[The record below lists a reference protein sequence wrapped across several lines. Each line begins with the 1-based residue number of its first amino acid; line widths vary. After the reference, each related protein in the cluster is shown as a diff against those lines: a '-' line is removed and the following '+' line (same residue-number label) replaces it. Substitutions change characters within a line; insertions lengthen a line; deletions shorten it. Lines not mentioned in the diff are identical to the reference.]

1 VSARQQ
7 TAVPAAVEARPRR
20 RARIAELLE
29 ENGTLVLVVCAFA
42 IVVATHIPQGLA
54 ADGWMA
60 LLSGREIVQH
70 GLPSHDAL
78 TVWAHGRRWVDQQ
91 WLAQVMLYGLQRLGG
106 LRLVMLVHAAF
117 AAGGLA
123 AAAVLTRRLGA
134 TARSATWICIPVL
147 VAYYPEAVVMRPQS
161 FTYVLFVAVFALL
174 LLDRGLESWRVYL
187 VFPALILWA
196 NLHGSVVVGAALVS
210 LYGLIGLVG
219 TLREKSAGR
228 KRFALLTVLPWA
240 CILASPYAIQLPS
253 YYEKILVGAHFGRYV
268 TEWRAATPGLATA
281 PLYLLVVLGA
291 WLFGRVRGQASLF
304 EAAAFFLT
312 AAMAFQAVRNMA
324 WFGLVAIAV
333 LPRLL
338 DGLRGKVDDP
348 KRLNRLIATVALGG
362 TFVTVL
368 GVAAENRA
376 WFLPSYPPAAADAA
390 ATAAGAHGRVFANEA
405 FADWL
410 VWAHPSL
417 AGRIA
422 FDSRFELLTNRQLQ
436 SIVEFRA
443 RVGNWQKIAAG
454 YDVLV
459 LDAAGDEKKVVR
471 SLVRSGDAKQ
481 VATHGGIAVLKR

>member
-1 VSARQQ
+1 M
-7 TAVPAAVEARPRR
+7 PAAVQARPRR
-20 RARIAELLE
+20 RARAAELLE

-42 IVVATHIPQGLA
+42 IVLTTHIPQGLA

-60 LLSGREIVQH
+60 LLSGREIAQH
-70 GLPSHDAL
+70 GLPSHDVL

-91 WLAQVMLYGLQRLGG
+91 WLAQLVLYGLQRLGG

-161 FTYVLFVAVFALL
+161 FTYVLFVAVLALL
-174 LLDRGLESWRVYL
+174 LLDRGTPSRRVYL
-187 VFPALILWA
+187 VFPALMLWA
-196 NLHGSVVVGAALVS
+196 NLHGSVVVGAGLVS
-210 LYGLIGLVG
+210 LYGVIGLI
-219 TLREKSAGR
+219 RPAGAR
-228 KRFALLTVLPWA
+228 VRFALLTVLPWA
-240 CILASPYAIQLPS
+240 CILASPYATELPS
-253 YYEKILVGAHFGRYV
+253 YYEKILVSAHFGRYV
-268 TEWRAATPGLATA
+268 TEWRAATPGLSTA
-281 PLYLLVVLGA
+281 PLYLLVVVGA
-291 WLFGRVRGQASLF
+291 WLFGRVRGRASLF
-304 EAAAFFLT
+304 EVAVFFLT

-324 WFGLVAIAV
+324 WFGLVSVIV

-348 KRLNRLIATVALGG
+348 KRLNRMIATVALAG
-362 TFVTVL
+362 TLVTAL

-376 WFLPSYPPAAADAA
+376 WFLPSYPPATADAA
-390 ATAAGAHGRVFANEA
+390 AAAAGAHGRVFANEA
-405 FADWL
+405 YADWL
-410 VWAHPSL
+410 VWSHPSL
-417 AGRIA
+417 GGRIA
-422 FDSRFELLTNRQLQ
+422 FDSRFELLSERQLQ

-443 RVGNWQKIAAG
+443 RVGNWQKVAAG

-481 VATHGGIAVLKR
+481 VAKHGGIAVLQR

>member
-1 VSARQQ
+1 M
-7 TAVPAAVEARPRR
+7 PAAVQARPRR
-20 RARIAELLE
+20 RARVAELLE

-42 IVVATHIPQGLA
+42 IVLTTHIPQGLA

-91 WLAQVMLYGLQRLGG
+91 WLAQVVLYGLQRLGG

-123 AAAVLTRRLGA
+123 AAAAFTCRLGA

-161 FTYVLFVAVFALL
+161 FTYVLFVAVLALL
-174 LLDRGLESWRVYL
+174 LLDRGSPSRRVFL
-187 VFPALILWA
+187 VFPALVVWA

-210 LYGLIGLVG
+210 LYGVLGLVPAI
-219 TLREKSAGR
+219 RAKESARG
-228 KRFALLTVLPWA
+228 RFAVLSVLPWA
-240 CILASPYAIQLPS
+240 CILASPYAIELPS
-253 YYEKILVGAHFGRYV
+253 YYEKILFSAHFGRYV
-268 TEWRAATPGLATA
+268 TEWRAATPGISTA

-291 WLFGRVRGQASLF
+291 WLFGWMRGKTSLF
-304 EAAAFFLT
+304 EIVAFFLT

-324 WFGLVAIAV
+324 WFGLVAVIV

-338 DGLRGKVDDP
+338 DGIRGKIDDP
-348 KRLNRLIATVALGG
+348 KRLNRMIATVALAG
-362 TFVTVL
+362 TLVTVL

-390 ATAAGAHGRVFANEA
+390 ATAAGTHGRVFANEA

-410 VWAHPSL
+410 VWSHPSL

-422 FDSRFELLTNRQLQ
+422 FDSRFELLKERQLQ

-459 LDAAGDEKKVVR
+459 LDAAGDEKKVVH
-471 SLVRSGDAKQ
+471 SLIQSGDARQ
-481 VATHGGIAVLKR
+481 VAKHGGIAVLKR

>member
-1 VSARQQ
+1 
-7 TAVPAAVEARPRR
+7 
-20 RARIAELLE
+20 
-29 ENGTLVLVVCAFA
+29 
-42 IVVATHIPQGLA
+42 
-54 ADGWMA
+54 M
-60 LLSGREIVQH
+60 
-70 GLPSHDAL
+70 L

-91 WLAQVMLYGLQRLGG
+91 WLAQLTLYGLQRLGG

-134 TARSATWICIPVL
+134 TARSATWVCIPML

-161 FTYVLFVAVFALL
+161 FTYVLFVAVLALL
-174 LLDRGLESWRVYL
+174 LLDGGAPSRRVFF

-210 LYGLIGLVG
+210 LYGVLGLIRGG
-219 TLREKSAGR
+219 EGR
-228 KRFALLTVLPWA
+228 GRFAALTVLPWA
-240 CILASPYAIQLPS
+240 CILASPYAVELPS
-253 YYEKILVGAHFGRYV
+253 YYEKILVSAHFGRYV
-268 TEWRAATPGLATA
+268 TEWRAATPGLSTA
-281 PLYLLVVLGA
+281 PLYLLVVVGA
-291 WLFGRVRGQASLF
+291 WLFGRVRGKASPF
-304 EAAAFFLT
+304 EVVAFFLT

-324 WFGLVAIAV
+324 WFGLTAVVV

-348 KRLNRLIATVALGG
+348 KRLNRLIATVALAG

-376 WFLPSYPPAAADAA
+376 WFLPSYPPATADAA
-390 ATAAGAHGRVFANEA
+390 ATAAGPHGRIFANEA

-410 VWAHPSL
+410 VWSHPSL

-422 FDSRFELLTNRQLQ
+422 FDSRFELLTERQLQ

-443 RVGNWQKIAAG
+443 RVGDWQTIAAG

-459 LDAAGDEKKVVR
+459 LDAAGDEQKVVR
-471 SLVRSGDAKQ
+471 SLIRSGGAKQ
-481 VATHGGIAVLKR
+481 IAKHGGIAVLTR